1 MSIYDI
7 KVKNVEGEMIPL
19 SNYKGKVLLIV
30 NVATAWGLTPQLQ
43 GLEALYQK
51 YNKDGFEI
59 LGFPCNQFL
68 NQNKEDGKE
77 TVKFCELNYGVT
89 FENFEKIDVNGKDAD
104 PLFVF
109 LKNAKGEDKSN
120 EASSGLLEKLA
131 SLAQIFRGSEL
142 NWNFTKFLI
151 DREGNVVERFSPTY
165 SPEELDAEV
174 AKLL

>member
-1 MSIYDI
+1 MNIYDF
-7 KVKNVEGEMIPL
+7 KVKNVEGNLVSL
-19 SNYKGKVLLIV
+19 SEYKGKVLLIV
-30 NVATAWGLTPQLQ
+30 NIATACGLTPQLD

-59 LGFPCNQFL
+59 LGFPSNQFL
-68 NQNKEDGKE
+68 SQNPENGAE
-77 TVKFCELNYGVT
+77 TVNFCKLNYGVT
-89 FENFEKIDVNGKDAD
+89 FENFEKIDVNGPKAD
-104 PLFVF
+104 PLYVY
-109 LKNAKGEDKSN
+109 LKEQKGEDKTNPS
-120 EASSGLLEKLA
+120 SSGLMDKLT
-131 SLAQIFRGSEL
+131 SLAQIFHGSEL

>member
-7 KVKNVEGEMIPL
+7 SVKNTAGEMVPL

-30 NVATAWGLTPQLQ
+30 NIATGCGLTPQLE
-43 GLEALYQK
+43 GLEELYKK
-51 YNKDGFEI
+51 YNKDGLEI

-68 NQNKEDGKE
+68 GQNKEDGKE
-77 TVKFCELNYGVT
+77 TVQFCALNYGVT
-89 FENFEKIDVNGKDAD
+89 FETFEKIDVNGKNAD

-109 LKNAKGEDKSN
+109 LKNEKGEDKTN
-120 EASSGLLEKLA
+120 GASGGLLEKLA
-131 SLAQIFRGSEL
+131 SLAQVFHGSEL

-165 SPEELDAEV
+165 SAEELDPEV